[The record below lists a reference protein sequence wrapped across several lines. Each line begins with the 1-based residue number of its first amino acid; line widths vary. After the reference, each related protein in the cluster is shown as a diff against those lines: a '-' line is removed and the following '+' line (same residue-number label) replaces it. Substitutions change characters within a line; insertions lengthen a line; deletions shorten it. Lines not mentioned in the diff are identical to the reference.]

1 MGNRRVEITNNG
13 FIALPV
19 PKAQE
24 KKRKSPIILDLG
36 RVWNLTPDSV
46 TLSFIEEMKDSS
58 IER

>member
-24 KKRKSPIILDLG
+24 KRKSPIILDLG
-36 RVWNLTPDSV
+36 REWNLTPDSV
-46 TLSFIEEMKDSS
+46 TFSFIEEMKDSS